1 MNISIFVGE
10 KLPSKVYNLQQHDT
24 LASLILPRF
33 YWFDFSLATEPAPL
47 LLLGILLR
55 FLAGAAWMV
64 GFEWI

>member
-1 MNISIFVGE
+1 MTPWPPLFYEIF
-10 KLPSKVYNLQQHDT
+10 
-24 LASLILPRF
+24 
-33 YWFDFSLATEPAPL
+33 WFDFSLATEPAPL